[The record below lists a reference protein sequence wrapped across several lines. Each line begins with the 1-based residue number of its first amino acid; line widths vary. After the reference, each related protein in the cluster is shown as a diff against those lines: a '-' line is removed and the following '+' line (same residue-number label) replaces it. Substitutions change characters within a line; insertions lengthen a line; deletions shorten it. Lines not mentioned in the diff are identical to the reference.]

1 MAFRILLL
9 TALCSAIGVSCSF
22 SQKVGSVPPE
32 LGKIEWLRDFDAAAK
47 KAKTEK
53 RPMLVLFQEVPG

>member
-1 MAFRILLL
+1 MAFRLFFWA
-9 TALCSAIGVSCSF
+9 ALSSAIGVSCSF

-32 LGKIEWLRDFDAAAK
+32 LGKIVWLRDFDAAAK

>member
-1 MAFRILLL
+1 MAMRLLVL
-9 TALCSAIGVSCSF
+9 AALCSAIGVSCSF
-22 SQKVGSVPPE
+22 SQKVVPVNPE